1 MAAAAAAELPGKY
14 QKLAQEYSKVPG
26 PGRGGEAVPQPR
38 GAEVPVPQRG
48 AFPSDTC
55 KAVLWS
61 DKGAEGCLV
70 PVRHCETCTFCY
82 IFEML
87 QLPEPLF
94 CYHAVQ
100 KRSLSFVLQLSAC
113 NVSLVFYRSYFLV
126 SSCFLWS
133 SPRTLWDHLFR

>member
-38 GAEVPVPQRG
+38 GAEVPVAQRG

-61 DKGAEGCLV
+61 DKGAEGLSAWFLYDTVKPAPFGVSSKCSS
-70 PVRHCETCTFCY
+70 C
-82 IFEML
+82 
-87 QLPEPLF
+87 Q
-94 CYHAVQ
+94 
-100 KRSLSFVLQLSAC
+100 SLSFVITLC
-113 NVSLVFYRSYFLV
+113 RSVL
-126 SSCFLWS
+126 
-133 SPRTLWDHLFR
+133 